1 MRAEIHER
9 TWLKWLVKVRIIII
23 TFLLGIELAISTLTP
38 SAAPRRLFVS
48 VIVLW
53 YAVAAFLILL
63 NALWS
68 DTRLQS
74 RLQVLTDLFFVTAV
88 IYVTGGVDTSFNFLY
103 PLVIIMAS
111 VLLTPAWTYATAVLS
126 ALAFTAVLQLGYW
139 GTIPSYGQP
148 HPDSR
153 SLHIVI
159 IINWFAF
166 IAVAYLAGRLSAR
179 LRQIGVELRDKSG
192 ELENLQ
198 ALHTNIIQSIS
209 AGLITTGIEGMVQVV
224 NKSAIRFLER
234 SENELI
240 GTSITTLFID
250 PLPIV
255 SSAPVHAEVR
265 MRTPAGRQ
273 KTFSVIGSPLVV
285 PERGSVGYIYALDDL
300 TEIRRL
306 EREVRLRDRLSA
318 VGRMAAGIAHE
329 IRNPLTSIA
338 GSVKMLSSMSA
349 LTDEQQTLAS
359 IVTRESERL
368 NSIIT
373 DFLFYARDKK
383 YELREVDLIPLL
395 NDTLVLL
402 QHRPEMNVTIERRFE
417 TESAVCMADGD
428 KLKQV
433 FWNLSDNACKAM
445 RDTGGT
451 LTVSVREDRDV
462 WRVNFAD
469 NGPGM
474 TGPQIEK
481 IFEPFQTD
489 FHGGTGLGMA
499 IVYQIVQGHEGKI
512 HVRSAPGRGTEFML
526 QFRQPAHNVPAAKEE
541 HAVIPIDRDVKE
553 SAASMYPGK
562 E

>member
-9 TWLKWLVKVRIIII
+9 TWLQWLVKVRVIVI

-38 SAAPRRLFVS
+38 TAAPRRLFVS

-53 YAVAAFLILL
+53 YTVAAFLILL
-63 NALWS
+63 NAIWR
-68 DTRLQS
+68 DTRLQA
-74 RLQVLTDLFFVTAV
+74 RLQVLTDLFFVTLV
-88 IYVTGGVDTSFNFLY
+88 IYATGGVDTSFNFLY

-111 VLLTPAWTYATAVLS
+111 VLLTPAWTYVTAVLS
-126 ALAFTAVLQLGYW
+126 AAAFTAVLQLSYW
-139 GTIPSYGQP
+139 GTIPTYGQP
-148 HPDSR
+148 HTDSR

-159 IINWFAF
+159 VINWFAF
-166 IAVAYLAGRLSAR
+166 IAVAYLAGRLSSR
-179 LRQIGVELRDKSG
+179 LRQIGVELADKSG

-209 AGLITTGIEGMVQVV
+209 AGLITTGNDGLIRVV
-224 NKSAIRFLER
+224 NKAASRFLER
-234 SENELI
+234 PESELI
-240 GTSITTLFID
+240 GTSITSLFLD

-255 SSAPVHAEVR
+255 AGAPVHAEVR
-265 MRTPAGRQ
+265 MRTPNGRQ
-273 KTFSVIGSPLVV
+273 KTFSMIGSALVV
-285 PERGSVGYIYALDDL
+285 PEHGADGYIYTFDDL

-338 GSVKMLSSMSA
+338 GSVKMLANLSA
-349 LTDEQQTLAS
+349 LTDEQQTLVS
-359 IVTRESERL
+359 IVNRESERL
-368 NSIIT
+368 NGIIT

-383 YELREVDLIPLL
+383 FELREVDLIPLL

-402 QHRPEMNVTIERRFE
+402 QHRPGLNVSIERRFE
-417 TESAVCMADGD
+417 VESAVCMADGD

-433 FWNLSDNACKAM
+433 FWNLSDNACRAL
-445 RDTGGT
+445 RDTGGK
-451 LTVSVREDRDV
+451 LTVSVRADHDV

-469 NGPGM
+469 DGPGM
-474 TGPQIEK
+474 SGPQIEK

-489 FHGGTGLGMA
+489 FHGGTGLGLA

-512 HVRSAPGRGTEFML
+512 TVRSAPGRGTEFML
-526 QFRQPAHNVPAAKEE
+526 QFKQPARIAPAVHEVHGAQV
-541 HAVIPIDRDVKE
+541 A
-553 SAASMYPGK
+553 AASSTPGK
-562 E
+562 D

>member
-9 TWLKWLVKVRIIII
+9 TWLQWLVKVRIIII
-23 TFLLGIELAISTLTP
+23 TFLLGIELAITTLTP
-38 SAAPRRLFVS
+38 TAASRKLFVS

-53 YAVAAFLILL
+53 YTVAAFFILV
-63 NALWS
+63 NALWR
-68 DTRLQS
+68 DARLQS
-74 RLQVLTDLFFVTAV
+74 RLQLLTDLFFVTAV
-88 IYVTGGVDTSFNFLY
+88 IYATGGVDTSFNFLY

-111 VLLTPAWTYATAVLS
+111 VLLTPAWTYATALLS
-126 ALAFTAVLQLGYW
+126 AVAFTLVLQLTYW
-139 GTIPSYGQP
+139 GTIPTYGQP
-148 HPDSR
+148 HTDSR

-159 IINWFAF
+159 VINWFAF
-166 IAVAYLAGRLSAR
+166 IAVAYLAGRLSSR
-179 LRQIGVELRDKSG
+179 VRQIGVELRDKSG

-209 AGLITTGIEGMVQVV
+209 AGLITTGTDGMVHVV
-224 NKSAIRFLER
+224 NRAATRFLER
-234 SENELI
+234 TENELI
-240 GTSITTLFID
+240 GTSISSLFLD

-255 SSAPVHAEVR
+255 MSAPVHAEVR
-265 MRTPAGRQ
+265 MKTQAGRQ
-273 KTFSVIGSPLVV
+273 KTFSVIGSALVV
-285 PERGSVGYIYALDDL
+285 PEGGSIGYIYAFDDL

-306 EREVRLRDRLSA
+306 EREVRTRDRLSA

-338 GSVKMLSSMSA
+338 GSVKMLSTMSA

-368 NSIIT
+368 NNIIT

-383 YELREVDLIPLL
+383 FEMREVDLIPLL

-402 QHRPEMNVTIERRFE
+402 QHRPEMNVNIERRFE

-433 FWNLSDNACKAM
+433 FWNLSDNACRAM
-445 RDTGGT
+445 RETGGT
-451 LTVSVREDRDV
+451 LTVTVRADRDV

-469 NGPGM
+469 SGPGM
-474 TGPQIEK
+474 NGPQIEK

-489 FHGGTGLGMA
+489 FAGGTGLGLA

-512 HVRSAPGRGTEFML
+512 SVRSAPNRGTEFML
-526 QFRQPAHNVPAAKEE
+526 QFKQPAHVVPAVKEE
-541 HAVIPIDRDVKE
+541 HPSIPSNRDAKV
-553 SAASMYPGK
+553 SAASSYPGK
-562 E
+562 D

>member
-1 MRAEIHER
+1 MTAEIHER
-9 TWLKWLVKVRIIII
+9 TWLQWLVKVRVIII
-23 TFLLGIELAISTLTP
+23 TFLLGIELAISTLAPT
-38 SAAPRRLFVS
+38 AAPRRLFVS

-53 YAVAAFLILL
+53 YTVAAFLIFLT
-63 NALWS
+63 AVWR

-74 RLQVLTDLFFVTAV
+74 RLQVLTDLFFVTAI
-88 IYVTGGVDTSFNFLY
+88 IYATGGVDTSFNFLY

-111 VLLTPAWTYATAVLS
+111 VLLTPAWTYATALLS
-126 ALAFTAVLQLGYW
+126 AIAFTAVLELTYW
-139 GTIPSYGQP
+139 GTLPGFGIP
-148 HPDSR
+148 HTDSR
-153 SLHIVI
+153 SLHVVI

-192 ELENLQ
+192 ELQNLQ

-209 AGLITTGIEGMVQVV
+209 AGLITTGNDGMIHVV
-224 NKSAIRFLER
+224 NKAAARFLER
-234 SENELI
+234 TEAELI
-240 GTSITTLFID
+240 GTSITLLFLD

-255 SSAPVHAEVR
+255 ASAPVHAEVR
-265 MRTPAGRQ
+265 MKTPMGRQ
-273 KTFSVIGSPLVV
+273 KTFSMIGSALVV
-285 PERGSVGYIYALDDL
+285 PERGFVGYIYTFDDL

-338 GSVKMLSSMSA
+338 GSVKMLATMSA
-349 LTDEQQTLAS
+349 LTDEQQTLVN

-373 DFLFYARDKK
+373 DFLWYARDKK
-383 YELREVDLIPLL
+383 FELREVDVIPLL

-417 TESAVCMADGD
+417 AESAICMADGD

-433 FWNLSDNACKAM
+433 FWNLSDNACRAM
-445 RDTGGT
+445 PEGGT
-451 LTVSVREDRDV
+451 LTITVRMDRDV

-469 NGPGM
+469 SGPGM
-474 TGPQIEK
+474 TGAQIEK
-481 IFEPFQTD
+481 IFEPFQTA
-489 FHGGTGLGMA
+489 FQGGTGLGLA

-512 HVRSAPGRGTEFML
+512 SVRSAPGRGSEFML
-526 QFRQPAHNVPAAKEE
+526 QLQRPARVAKPANDDRGAQMP
-541 HAVIPIDRDVKE
+541 AV
-553 SAASMYPGK
+553 SSYPGK
-562 E
+562 D

>member
-1 MRAEIHER
+1 
-9 TWLKWLVKVRIIII
+9 
-23 TFLLGIELAISTLTP
+23 
-38 SAAPRRLFVS
+38 
-48 VIVLW
+48 
-53 YAVAAFLILL
+53 
-63 NALWS
+63 
-68 DTRLQS
+68 
-74 RLQVLTDLFFVTAV
+74 
-88 IYVTGGVDTSFNFLY
+88 
-103 PLVIIMAS
+103 
-111 VLLTPAWTYATAVLS
+111 
-126 ALAFTAVLQLGYW
+126 
-139 GTIPSYGQP
+139 
-148 HPDSR
+148 
-153 SLHIVI
+153 
-159 IINWFAF
+159 
-166 IAVAYLAGRLSAR
+166 
-179 LRQIGVELRDKSG
+179 
-192 ELENLQ
+192 
-198 ALHTNIIQSIS
+198 
-209 AGLITTGIEGMVQVV
+209 
-224 NKSAIRFLER
+224 
-234 SENELI
+234 
-240 GTSITTLFID
+240 
-250 PLPIV
+250 
-255 SSAPVHAEVR
+255 

>member
-9 TWLKWLVKVRIIII
+9 TWLQWLVKVRIIII

-38 SAAPRRLFVS
+38 TAASRRLFVS

-63 NALWS
+63 TALWR

-74 RLQVLTDLFFVTAV
+74 RLQVLTDLAFVTAV
-88 IYVTGGVDTSFNFLY
+88 IYATGGVDTSFNFLY

-111 VLLTPAWTYATAVLS
+111 VLLTPAWTYATALLS
-126 ALAFTAVLQLGYW
+126 AAMFTAVLLLSSW
-139 GTIPSYGQP
+139 GTIPSFGQP
-148 HPDSR
+148 RADSR

-159 IINWFAF
+159 VINWFAF
-166 IAVAYLAGRLSAR
+166 IAVAYLAGRLSSR

-198 ALHTNIIQSIS
+198 AIHTNIIQSIS
-209 AGLITTGIEGMVQVV
+209 AGLITTGNDGLIQVV
-224 NKSAIRFLER
+224 NKAAIRFLER
-234 SENELI
+234 NEAELI
-240 GTSITTLFID
+240 GTSITALFID

-255 SSAPVHAEVR
+255 AGAPVHAEVR
-265 MRTPAGRQ
+265 MKTQAGRQ
-273 KTFSVIGSPLVV
+273 KTFSVIGSALVV
-285 PERGSVGYIYALDDL
+285 PERGSVGYIYACDDL

-338 GSVKMLSSMSA
+338 GSVKMLATMSA
-349 LTDEQQTLAS
+349 LNDEQQTLVN

-373 DFLFYARDKK
+373 DFLWYARDKK
-383 YELREVDLIPLL
+383 FELREVDLIPLL

-402 QHRPEMNVTIERRFE
+402 QHRPEMNINIERRFE

-433 FWNLSDNACKAM
+433 FWNLSDNACRAM
-445 RDTGGT
+445 RESGGT
-451 LTVSVREDRDV
+451 LTVTVRADRDV
-462 WRVNFAD
+462 WRVNFSD

-474 TGPQIEK
+474 SGPQIEK

-512 HVRSAPGRGTEFML
+512 TVRSAPGRGTEFML
-526 QFRQPAHNVPAAKEE
+526 QFKQPAHIVPAVKEE
-541 HAVIPIDRDVKE
+541 HTSLPLPRDAKV
-553 SAASMYPGK
+553 SAASIYPGK
-562 E
+562 D

>member
-9 TWLKWLVKVRIIII
+9 TWLRWLVKVRIIII

-38 SAAPRRLFVS
+38 SAAPRKLFVS

-53 YAVAAFLILL
+53 YVVAAFFILL
-63 NALWS
+63 NALWG
-68 DTRLQS
+68 DTRLQA
-74 RLQVLTDLFFVTAV
+74 RLQVLTDLLFVTAI
-88 IYVTGGVDTSFNFLY
+88 IYATGGVDTSFNFLY

-111 VLLTPAWTYATAVLS
+111 VLLTPVWTYTTAVLS
-126 ALAFTAVLQLGYW
+126 ALAFTTVLQLGYW
-139 GTIPSYGQP
+139 GTIPSYGQS

-159 IINWFAF
+159 VINWFAF
-166 IAVAYLAGRLSAR
+166 IAVAYLAGRLSSR
-179 LRQIGVELRDKSG
+179 VRQIGVELRDKSG

-209 AGLITTGIEGMVQVV
+209 AGLITTGVDGLVQVV
-224 NKSAIRFLER
+224 NQSAIRFLER

-240 GTSITTLFID
+240 GASITSLFID

-265 MRTPAGRQ
+265 MRTPGGRQ
-273 KTFSVIGSPLVV
+273 KTFSVIGSPLIV
-285 PERGSVGYIYALDDL
+285 PERGSVGYIYAFDDL

-359 IVTRESERL
+359 IVSRESERL

-445 RDTGGT
+445 RETGGT
-451 LTVSVREDRDV
+451 LTVTVREDRDV
-462 WRVNFAD
+462 WRVNFSD

-526 QFRQPAHNVPAAKEE
+526 QFRQPAHNVPAVKEE
-541 HAVIPIDRDVKE
+541 HAVIPIDRDLKA